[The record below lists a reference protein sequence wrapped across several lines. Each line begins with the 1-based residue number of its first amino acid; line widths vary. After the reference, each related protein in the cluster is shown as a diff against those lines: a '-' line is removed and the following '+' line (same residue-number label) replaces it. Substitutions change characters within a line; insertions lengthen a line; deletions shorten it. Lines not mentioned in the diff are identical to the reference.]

1 MIKQFILY
9 SCLPYFKEAAL
20 KLSHG
25 THLVLSWFK
34 INSIVKNPG
43 KCKSMFLGSNTD
55 NSKITFMIENNR

>member
-1 MIKQFILY
+1 MFT
-9 SCLPYFKEAAL
+9 YFEEATL